1 MFKFAWNRNKATAR
15 TGRVGLALESDGFTL
30 CHVVKKEGAPPRVTL
45 CKAVSA
51 LTPEERNTALAELV
65 AESKLSGTPCV
76 VVLPPESYSLRL
88 LDRPKVEDDEI
99 ASSLPWLIK
108 DLIDFD
114 PSDARVD
121 YFDFPADANR
131 GRDPQ
136 LFVAAA
142 RNDVIEEVTNLL
154 DGSGLELDAVDIGE
168 LALRNLTLVMPE
180 QVAGTLLLE
189 LRPKGGI
196 LAICHESKLYFAR
209 SISTGTSHID
219 DAMSQGRSRWMILM
233 NNLIESCSFDYAPG
247 TPQRAGL
254 VTIELVVANGG
265 ERVRVLHQVHVDNSP

>member
-1 MFKFAWNRNKATAR
+1 MIIPVF
-15 TGRVGLALESDGFTL
+15 V
-30 CHVVKKEGAPPRVTL
+30 
-45 CKAVSA
+45 
-51 LTPEERNTALAELV
+51 
-65 AESKLSGTPCV
+65 
-76 VVLPPESYSLRL
+76 
-88 LDRPKVEDDEI
+88 
-99 ASSLPWLIK
+99 LIK

-136 LFVAAA
+136 LFVVAA

-209 SISTGTSHID
+209 SISTGT
-219 DAMSQGRSRWMILM
+219 
-233 NNLIESCSFDYAPG
+233 
-247 TPQRAGL
+247 PQRAGL

>member
-1 MFKFAWNRNKATAR
+1 M
-15 TGRVGLALESDGFTL
+15 
-30 CHVVKKEGAPPRVTL
+30 
-45 CKAVSA
+45 
-51 LTPEERNTALAELV
+51 
-65 AESKLSGTPCV
+65 
-76 VVLPPESYSLRL
+76 
-88 LDRPKVEDDEI
+88 EDDEI
-99 ASSLPWLIK
+99 ASSRPWLIK

-121 YFDFPADANR
+121 YFEFPADANR

-136 LFVAAA
+136 LFVVAA

-168 LALRNLTLVMPE
+168 LALRNLTLVIPE

-219 DAMSQGRSRWMILM
+219 DAMSQEIALDDSDDQLSDHVRSLLDELLLEIQRSLDYY
-233 NNLIESCSFDYAPG
+233 ESD
-247 TPQRAGL
+247 Q
-254 VTIELVVANGG
+254 
-265 ERVRVLHQVHVDNSP
+265 

>member
-1 MFKFAWNRNKATAR
+1 MRAHREARAVRSSKIACCLNYLCRELALFKFEWNRNKATAR
-15 TGRVGLALESDGFTL
+15 TSRVGLALESDGFTL
-30 CHVVKKEGAPPRVTL
+30 CHVVKEEGVPPRVTL

-136 LFVAAA
+136 LFVVAA

-209 SISTGTSHID
+209 SISTGT
-219 DAMSQGRSRWMILM
+219 
-233 NNLIESCSFDYAPG
+233 
-247 TPQRAGL
+247 PQRAGL